1 LWIESRFSNV
11 QEGDPYEIHAF
22 LESEGGML
30 SVGYLVL
37 EYLFCIGVALGLA
50 TLVFVSSL
58 LVMLAHDGFAYVF
71 RAARRGPR
79 LTTQVIS
86 TFAGP
91 DLEGSGSPGI
101 AFAGGHPRVSQTVA
115 AETLSDVAA

>member
-1 LWIESRFSNV
+1 
-11 QEGDPYEIHAF
+11 
-22 LESEGGML
+22 M
-30 SVGYLVL
+30 GYIVF
-37 EYLFCIGVALGLA
+37 EYLICIVAAIGFGS
-50 TLVFVSSL
+50 LVFVSSL
-58 LVMLAHDGFAYVF
+58 FVMLAHDGFAYVF